1 MEIID
6 YFSFDMYKFFELMI
20 KIFFR
25 LDLNVK
31 CVFFMKIIISIE
43 IELCVIFRVEFFV

>member
-31 CVFFMKIIISIE
+31 CVFFMEIIIYN
-43 IELCVIFRVEFFV
+43 CVIFRVEFFV